1 MSLHQTSKTSH
12 QTSKAFAI
20 TFDLPFDRQAI
31 WKAIHARNGA
41 LGVDSATRVEH
52 EPPSDKQC
60 VERSSSVR
68 APGTSALLEEGTIRR
83 VMRDGA
89 TTVSKLVCLCDDMN
103 ASFLVWEVLSQD
115 LCRFMLKGGS
125 AGVNPRTSVYLQDLW
140 AARDCV
146 GPIVGTSVTLGYD
159 YASVENPFCCFGR
172 TFFGLAAD
180 VDAEFKASAKGV
192 AGLWKNAML
201 ERGHV
206 PIDRL
211 QVTADWEAQEIA
223 QMEVEVA
230 AQFRD
235 DRLSGMAGVAAEL
248 EMAGF
253 GSVQTPELGAT
264 EGEAA
269 PAMALES

>member
-1 MSLHQTSKTSH
+1 M
-12 QTSKAFAI
+12 
-20 TFDLPFDRQAI
+20 
-31 WKAIHARNGA
+31 
-41 LGVDSATRVEH
+41 
-52 EPPSDKQC
+52 
-60 VERSSSVR
+60 
-68 APGTSALLEEGTIRR
+68 
-83 VMRDGA
+83 
-89 TTVSKLVCLCDDMN
+89 
-103 ASFLVWEVLSQD
+103 
-115 LCRFMLKGGS
+115 
-125 AGVNPRTSVYLQDLW
+125 
-140 AARDCV
+140 
-146 GPIVGTSVTLGYD
+146 
-159 YASVENPFCCFGR
+159 
-172 TFFGLAAD
+172 
-180 VDAEFKASAKGV
+180 

>member
-1 MSLHQTSKTSH
+1 MYSVSCDVCH
-12 QTSKAFAI
+12 
-20 TFDLPFDRQAI
+20 LPR
-31 WKAIHARNGA
+31 
-41 LGVDSATRVEH
+41 L
-52 EPPSDKQC
+52 
-60 VERSSSVR
+60 
-68 APGTSALLEEGTIRR
+68 
-83 VMRDGA
+83 
-89 TTVSKLVCLCDDMN
+89 
-103 ASFLVWEVLSQD
+103 
-115 LCRFMLKGGS
+115 
-125 AGVNPRTSVYLQDLW
+125 
-140 AARDCV
+140 
-146 GPIVGTSVTLGYD
+146 
-159 YASVENPFCCFGR
+159 R

>member
-1 MSLHQTSKTSH
+1 
-12 QTSKAFAI
+12 
-20 TFDLPFDRQAI
+20 
-31 WKAIHARNGA
+31 
-41 LGVDSATRVEH
+41 
-52 EPPSDKQC
+52 
-60 VERSSSVR
+60 
-68 APGTSALLEEGTIRR
+68 
-83 VMRDGA
+83 MRDGA

-172 TFFGLAAD
+172 QFFGLAAD